1 MSSIPLRLSPRST
14 FGLGWLLIAA
24 IFLSFVGC
32 SQENP
37 APEPRIALDSGPVNA
52 PGTTAAPLLF
62 REEIL
67 PFSYERG
74 ESGAA
79 WPCEVTGGGVAMLD
93 VDGDGDLDLFFAQG
107 VPLPV
112 GKMDPA
118 QAPADVLLLNDGKG
132 HFTDVSK
139 VWGLSS
145 KGYGQGLA
153 VADYDADG
161 DPDVY
166 VTRYGANTMW
176 RNDGGRFSDV
186 TAEAGVGCPLWSL
199 GAAFLDYDGDGDLDL
214 LVANYFEFDPT
225 QAPFLRL
232 ADGKAEYGPPDTF
245 GGLPDVLYRND
256 GNGRFSDVTAEAGIS
271 DQARGMGVLAA
282 DFDGDHRM
290 DILVANDAEANAL
303 WRNLGNGTFEE
314 IASAVGIDLN
324 GQGKSEANMG
334 IAHGDT
340 DGDGLQDVIIS
351 HFFGE
356 HDTLWRARG
365 GTNSGLFYQDETF
378 QAGLGGDSRPFTG
391 WGIALEDFDSDGWL
405 DFVVTNGQIR
415 QELSQKYPYENPPI
429 FWLGQADRKFRN
441 VTSSAGAYFEA
452 LHMGRGLAAGDLD
465 GDGDLDLVITHHKA
479 PSVVLWNESA
489 PVGRWLKLDL
499 RGRAPN
505 RDAIGAEVTVEA
517 SGRRLVRSV
526 DGGGSYLSVND
537 RRLHFGLGKIE
548 QVDRVTVRWPSGRE
562 ESKTDVPLNRAIRWD
577 ELE

>member
-1 MSSIPLRLSPRST
+1 M
-14 FGLGWLLIAA
+14 
-24 IFLSFVGC
+24 
-32 SQENP
+32 
-37 APEPRIALDSGPVNA
+37 
-52 PGTTAAPLLF
+52 
-62 REEIL
+62 
-67 PFSYERG
+67 
-74 ESGAA
+74 
-79 WPCEVTGGGVAMLD
+79 
-93 VDGDGDLDLFFAQG
+93 
-107 VPLPV
+107 
-112 GKMDPA
+112 
-118 QAPADVLLLNDGKG
+118 
-132 HFTDVSK
+132 
-139 VWGLSS
+139 
-145 KGYGQGLA
+145 
-153 VADYDADG
+153 
-161 DPDVY
+161 
-166 VTRYGANTMW
+166 
-176 RNDGGRFSDV
+176 
-186 TAEAGVGCPLWSL
+186 
-199 GAAFLDYDGDGDLDL
+199 
-214 LVANYFEFDPT
+214 
-225 QAPFLRL
+225 
-232 ADGKAEYGPPDTF
+232 
-245 GGLPDVLYRND
+245 
-256 GNGRFSDVTAEAGIS
+256 
-271 DQARGMGVLAA
+271 
-282 DFDGDHRM
+282 
-290 DILVANDAEANAL
+290 
-303 WRNLGNGTFEE
+303 
-314 IASAVGIDLN
+314 GIDLN